1 MSTHAAAAHAVVSA
15 HAMPAHVAMART
27 QEAANHK
34 PGKPGLPHPIFNP
47 RQVNYGHA
55 YTDYVWSC
63 IPMPHDFSDCDRPAK
78 TPPRG

>member
-27 QEAANHK
+27 QETPNKK
-34 PGKPGLPHPIFNP
+34 PMLPHPIFNP
-47 RQVNYGHA
+47 RQVNYGHG

-63 IPMPHDFSDCDRPAK
+63 IPIPHSFSDCDRPAK
-78 TPPRG
+78 TTPRG